1 MSEIFDVTNIII
13 LVVAVV
19 IFLRLRSVLGKR
31 TGNENPPYDPYSA
44 QPGKDAS
51 QAPQSQSGDN
61 VIQLPGSNQ
70 HQPGVNASQAHEAA
84 EEAIEEMA
92 KPDTKLNTNLRAIL
106 DAEPGFNPKEFLQ
119 GATAAYE
126 MIVTAFAQGDR
137 KTLQMLLS
145 DDVYEGFIAAIEAR
159 EGRKERVDFT
169 FIGIQ
174 KSNIVDAELKDK
186 VAQIT
191 LKIKSQLITAT
202 RGPEGHIVE
211 GDPTNVT
218 EVTDIW
224 TFSRVTGTPDPNWKL
239 VATESGE

>member
-44 QPGKDAS
+44 QPGKDA
-51 QAPQSQSGDN
+51 QHAPQGQSGDN
-61 VIQLPGSNQ
+61 VIQLPGSAQ
-70 HQPGVNASQAHEAA
+70 QPAGVNANEAQELA
-84 EEAIEEMA
+84 EEAIDQMA
-92 KPDTKLNTNLRAIL
+92 PVNTPLNDNLRAIL
-106 DAEPGFNPKEFLQ
+106 AAEPGFNPKEFLQ
-119 GATAAYE
+119 GAGAAYE

-137 KTLQMLLS
+137 KTLKSLLS
-145 DDVYEGFIAAIEAR
+145 EDVYEGFVAAIEAR
-159 EGRKERVDFT
+159 EARKERVDFT

-174 KSNIVDAELKDK
+174 KASISDAELKDK
-186 VAQIT
+186 VAQLT

-224 TFSRVTGTPDPNWKL
+224 TFSRETGTPDPNWKL